1 MCSKDRDSEVRN
13 WKIVPDSGFA
23 RAFFFYFFSEYY
35 LGESWLVVEAAVTA
49 LILNGDCNSCSA
61 LATKFWETELT
72 WLVMNEKLLAKHS
85 VTNEAIKSKT
95 IQRQKRKFIV
105 RKNCKICKIH
115 KIRKILNFRL

>member
-23 RAFFFYFFSEYY
+23 RAFFLLFSEYY

-85 VTNEAIKSKT
+85 VTNEAFKNKT
-95 IQRQKRKFIV
+95 TLRQKK
-105 RKNCKICKIH
+105 KIH
-115 KIRKILNFRL
+115 CPKNS